1 MFFDDYC
8 INIVLVDVNFIIIE
22 KCYVILL
29 LVILVWDRV

>member
-8 INIVLVDVNFIIIE
+8 INIVLVDVYFIIRE